1 VTTPPARAISLSV
14 VGTVAFDDVTTPSG
28 EAHAVLGGSATYFSV
43 AASLF
48 TRVGVVGVVGDDFP
62 ESHRARLASR
72 DIDLAG
78 LETAEGRTFHWA
90 GRYEGSMDAAT
101 TLATDLNV
109 LATFSPRLSPA
120 HRRAPYVFLAN
131 TSPENQASVLDQLEP
146 PAAGATRVVFADT
159 MNLWIETRRTALRAV
174 LERVD
179 GLTINDAE
187 AKALAGER
195 NLVAAGKKLLELG
208 PRFVIV
214 KKGEHGA
221 FLFARDRSFA
231 LPAYPLDRVVD
242 PTGAG
247 DAFAGGLM
255 GRLAEGGEGGLG
267 LLGSAGWSA
276 SPSGEVTTK
285 AVAEAMVYGT
295 VAASYAVSSFSIDAL
310 ASVSRPALEARA
322 EELRRFVAI

>member
-1 VTTPPARAISLSV
+1 MSLVV
-14 VGTVAFDDVTTPSG
+14 VGTVAFDDVSTPAG
-28 EAHAVLGGSATYFSV
+28 EAHRVLGGSAAYFSI

-48 TRVGVVGVVGDDFP
+48 TRVGLVGVVGEDFP
-62 ESHRARLASR
+62 PEHRAVLAAR
-72 DIDLAG
+72 DVDLAG
-78 LETAEGRTFHWA
+78 LETAEGSTFHWA
-90 GRYEGSMDAAT
+90 GRYEGTMDVAT

-109 LATFSPRLSPA
+109 LASFSPRLSPEQ
-120 HRRAPYVFLAN
+120 RAAPFVFLAN
-131 TSPENQASVLDQLEP
+131 TAPEMQAAVLDQLESP
-146 PAAGATRVVFADT
+146 RLVVADT

-174 LERVD
+174 LERVQ

-187 AKALAGER
+187 AKALAGEG
-195 NLVAAGKKLLELG
+195 NLVAAGRKLLTMG

-255 GRLAEGGEGGLG
+255 GRLAEGGESGLG
-267 LLGSAGWSA
+267 LLGSPGWS
-276 SPSGEVTTK
+276 PSAADEVTTG
-285 AVAEAMVYGT
+285 AVAEAMIYGT
-295 VAASYAVSSFSIDAL
+295 VAASYAVSSFSADAL
-310 ASVSRPALEARA
+310 AAVSRPELEKRA
-322 EELRRFVAI
+322 EELRRFVSL